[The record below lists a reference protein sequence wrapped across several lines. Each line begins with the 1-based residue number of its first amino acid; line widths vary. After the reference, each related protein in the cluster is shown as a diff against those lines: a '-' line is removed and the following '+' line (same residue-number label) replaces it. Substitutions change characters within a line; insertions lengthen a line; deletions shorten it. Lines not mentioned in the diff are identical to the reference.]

1 MEVVTNPERERVS
14 LTMFFTLDPEKE
26 IEGDRAGAGAGG
38 RGEAQAV
45 REDRGLRSAA
55 LGFKCKLSNPV
66 TKCRTNFN
74 YHATDFIAS
83 PETFCTL
90 RHAFCQRE
98 PL

>member
-1 MEVVTNPERERVS
+1 VEVVTNPERERVS

-66 TKCRTNFN
+66 TKCLITQQ
-74 YHATDFIAS
+74 TLS
-83 PETFCTL
+83 P
-90 RHAFCQRE
+90 
-98 PL
+98 PLKHSVPCDMHFVNVNHCKS